1 MHLHTPHYSYLLFLL
16 LVACLN
22 IQGLTQTSQALTPP
36 TAILTDNSNSISI
49 EELLVY
55 DQETDLLL
63 NQTRQF
69 REEASITLPA
79 SYTYLELYLA
89 TPSPDDKVAY
99 YVDGMDHE
107 WQLLSSQRLRLYKL
121 PPGTYQLQLGRV
133 RADGQIDSQSIYIPI
148 SVQSARSLLS
158 WLILGSLALALVGTI
173 AYGVRYFYLQKRV
186 HHLEQTR
193 RKITTQ
199 RSTELSKLNDS
210 KSNMFIDLVHEIRS
224 PLALV
229 MALNES
235 IKLERFGSTNHN
247 IKGASRIALRNG
259 NQLVKLT
266 DEILELSKLEQIE
279 VPLEESAVHF
289 HSFMQG
295 LYSMIQPRA
304 ILKRIEMKL
313 DYQLCENLQ
322 VLVDIPKFEKIFNN
336 LVGNAVKFTP
346 EEGHV
351 SITVHESH
359 EGFINLMVE
368 DSGPG
373 IPEKELTHI
382 FERYYQSEY
391 KELFGGYGTGIG
403 LALAKKY
410 ADLFEGQLN
419 VVSEVGHGT
428 LFAFSFPKKEVAGD
442 QLMPSPQLLPNHPE
456 LNLAEEMEQP
466 MLQQPT
472 SILKNPAKPASSA
485 HVLVVEDN
493 PDMRHFLQELLAP
506 HYQVLTAEDG
516 QAALDLLERPNTRID
531 LIVSDVIMPRVDG
544 FQLLT
549 AIRAHDKWRGLPFL
563 MLTAEVRTS
572 KRIDAFTFGV
582 DDYLIK
588 PFSTDELLVRIKSV
602 LHNSSQRQGW
612 NQKQSVPQ
620 PEKAPAETESQSAA
634 RMTAAELEW
643 LKKLEEIVQQEISN
657 RQFNILELA
666 SVMAVSERQLFRQI
680 KRLTGMTPNK
690 YLRDIKLYKAKEL
703 LEDYTY
709 GTISEV
715 SYAVGFED
723 PYYFS
728 KIYTARFGKKPA
740 EYMARYTAAGS

>member
-16 LVACLN
+16 SVVCLN
-22 IQGLTQTSQALTPP
+22 IQGLTQTSQAFTPP
-36 TAILTDNSNSISI
+36 TAILTDNSNSLTI

-55 DQETDLLL
+55 DQETGLLL
-63 NQTRQF
+63 NQTLQF
-69 REEASITLPA
+69 REEASIILPA
-79 SYTYLELYLA
+79 SYTYLELHFA
-89 TPSPDDKVAY
+89 APSPDDQIAY

-107 WQLLSSQRLRLYKL
+107 WQLLSSKRLRLYKL
-121 PPGTYQLQLGRV
+121 PPGAYQLQLGLVRV
-133 RADGQIDSQSIYIPI
+133 NGQIDPQAMHIPI

-158 WLILGSLALALVGTI
+158 WFILGSIALALIGGF
-173 AYGVRYFYLQKRV
+173 AYGIRYVYLQKRV
-186 HHLEQTR
+186 HNLEQTR
-193 RKITTQ
+193 RKTTAQ
-199 RSTELSKLNDS
+199 RSTALSKLNAS

-266 DEILELSKLEQIE
+266 DEILELSKLEQIS

-304 ILKRIEMKL
+304 ILKGIEMKL
-313 DYQLCENLQ
+313 DYQVCKNLQ
-322 VLVDIPKFEKIFNN
+322 VLVDISKFEKIFNN

-346 EEGHV
+346 EGGKV
-351 SITVHESH
+351 SITVQETQ
-359 EGFINLMVE
+359 EGSINLLVE
-368 DSGPG
+368 DTGPG

-391 KELFGGYGTGIG
+391 KELFGGYGAGIG

-410 ADLFEGQLN
+410 ADLFEGRLN
-419 VVSEVGHGT
+419 VVSELGHGT
-428 LFAFSFPKKEVAGD
+428 LFAFSFPKKEVTD
-442 QLMPSPQLLPNHPE
+442 TQLMPSPPLFEGHTE
-456 LNLAEEMEQP
+456 LNLATEMEQP
-466 MLQQPT
+466 VLKQPT
-472 SILKNPAKPASSA
+472 AIPPVISKPASSA

-516 QAALDLLERPNTRID
+516 QAALDLLESPNNRID

-549 AIRAHDKWRGLPFL
+549 AIRANDEWRGLPFL

-602 LHNSSQRQGW
+602 LHNSSQRRGW
-612 NQKQSVPQ
+612 DKKKSDTQAGM
-620 PEKAPAETESQSAA
+620 APAETESQSAA
-634 RMTAAELEW
+634 RMTAAELDW
-643 LKKLEEIVQQEISN
+643 LKKLEEIVQLEISN

-723 PYYFS
+723 SHYFS